1 MLNVNP
7 SKEVCCRCCFHSLRV
22 SHRWNGQTLP
32 SFAQKVHS
40 AFETCTKLLR
50 YRNLSALEL
59 IMGLVTL
66 SLEMLSLLKEVSKV
80 LEVRS
85 LRCSPV
91 DKILVN
97 LNAS

>member
-1 MLNVNP
+1 
-7 SKEVCCRCCFHSLRV
+7 
-22 SHRWNGQTLP
+22 
-32 SFAQKVHS
+32 
-40 AFETCTKLLR
+40 
-50 YRNLSALEL
+50 
-59 IMGLVTL
+59 MGLVTL